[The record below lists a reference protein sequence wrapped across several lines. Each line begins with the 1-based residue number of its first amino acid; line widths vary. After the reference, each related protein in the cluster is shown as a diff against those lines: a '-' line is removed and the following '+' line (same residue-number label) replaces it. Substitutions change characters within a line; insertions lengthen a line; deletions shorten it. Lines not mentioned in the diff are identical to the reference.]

1 VTNKVTLGRV
11 VYNPG
16 MRAFW
21 QTFRRVWQQP
31 AFAATATATLAL
43 GIAAPTALFAVLYAT
58 LLKPLPYLH
67 ADQIYAVR
75 TTMTDGRFTMG
86 GVATEELSSLRKAS
100 PDVVAAAVTIRRD
113 DTLQIGDQAR
123 QIACL
128 GVSEEFFDLFG
139 LPMVLGRPFNAD
151 DFLAPSGTRVILSYR
166 AWQAVFGGRPDIV
179 NTRIQ
184 LANSTA
190 TVVGVAPAS
199 FAVPSNVDLWVAQ
212 HNGEDIGHS
221 FDAYVR
227 LAGGVTPERVQ
238 SQLGPMWAALA
249 QKYPDFDRNRA
260 FTIRPIL
267 DTIVGDLRP
276 IVLIA
281 FAATGVLLLLAVVN
295 VVNLGMARAATR
307 ARDVAVRTALGATTG
322 HLARYLVGES
332 LTIGAGAVAIGV
344 PLAYAAVRAIVAIG
358 GHTLPR
364 VDGMRVDPLSCAFA
378 AALMLVS
385 AVVIGLM
392 PMGTMAKPSLTELA
406 NEGGRS
412 GGAGRATRRAM
423 ATLIVVEVSLA
434 IALVASAGRLLV
446 SMQHLLSINPGF
458 EAHGRLA
465 VDVLL
470 PGRAYPKA
478 LQVAWADAVTERL
491 RAAGASDVASASTLP
506 LRREWDSTLFV
517 DIAGRPI
524 DPAHRPNA
532 RLRVVSSNFFD
543 VMRMRFVAGRAFT
556 SADNT
561 GSPVVI
567 INQSWVRHFI
577 PDVDPLAQRLD
588 PYLFGTRQG
597 PQFVST
603 PAPIVGVVADVPYA
617 DLTREAEPMLFAL
630 DTQTPLWRR
639 SLIVTTPDGHP
650 ERMASAIRSAIAG
663 VDSRVPIDIELMTN
677 AVDASLVWPK
687 LGLLLMGTFGG
698 AALLLAATGVFGVIA
713 FVTTQRTHEMA
724 VRLALGDS
732 RRHVFGMV
740 IRGASGLAVQGA
752 VVGLVFAWWTGSL
765 MRGYVY
771 NVAAANP
778 FVLGAS
784 SAAVLLIALAATL
797 PSARRAALVSPANS
811 LRR

>member
-1 VTNKVTLGRV
+1 
-11 VYNPG
+11 
-16 MRAFW
+16 MRAIW

-43 GIAAPTALFAVLYAT
+43 GIAAPTALFAVVYAT
-58 LLKPLPYLH
+58 LLRPLPYSH
-67 ADQIYAVR
+67 ASQIYAVR

-86 GVATEELSSLRKAS
+86 GVATEELASLRRAS
-100 PDVVAAAVTIRRD
+100 RDVVASAVTIRRD
-113 DTLQIGDQAR
+113 DTIQIGDQAR

-139 LPMVLGRPFNAD
+139 IPMAIGRPFAAD
-151 DFLAPSGTRVILSYR
+151 DFLAPYGTRVVLSYR
-166 AWQAVFGGRPDIV
+166 AWQGVFGGRPDVI

-190 TVVGVAPAS
+190 IVVGVAPAA
-199 FAVPSNVDLWVAQ
+199 FAVPPNIDLWIAQ

-221 FDAYVR
+221 YDAYVR
-227 LAGGVTPERVQ
+227 LADGVTPDRLQ
-238 SQLGPMWAALA
+238 AQLGPMWTGLA
-249 QKYPDFDRNRA
+249 QKYPDMDRNRA

-295 VVNLGMARAATR
+295 VVNLWMARAAMR
-307 ARDVAVRTALGATTG
+307 ARDVAVRLTLGATTA

-332 LTIGAGAVAIGV
+332 LAIGVGAIAIGV
-344 PLAYAAVRAIVAIG
+344 PLAYGAVRAIVAIG
-358 GHTLPR
+358 GKALPR

-378 AALMLVS
+378 AAIMLIA
-385 AVVIGLM
+385 AVAIGLM
-392 PMGTMAKPSLTELA
+392 PMWTLAKPSLAELA

-423 ATLIVVEVSLA
+423 AMLIVVEVSLA
-434 IALVASAGRLLV
+434 IALVAGAGRLLV
-446 SMQHLLSINPGF
+446 SMQHLLAINPGF
-458 EAHGRLA
+458 EARGRLA
-465 VDVLL
+465 IDVLL
-470 PGRAYPKA
+470 PGRQYSSKP
-478 LQVAWADAVTERL
+478 LLVAWVDAVTERL
-491 RAAGASDVASASTLP
+491 RAAGVSDVASASTLP

-517 DIAGRPI
+517 DIAGRPV

-532 RLRVVSSNFFD
+532 RLRIVSANFFD
-543 VMRMRFVAGRAFT
+543 VMRMRIVAGRSFA

-567 INQSWVRHFI
+567 VNQSWVRHFI

-588 PYLFGTRQG
+588 PGLFGTRQG
-597 PQFVST
+597 QQFVAT

-617 DLTREAEPMLFAL
+617 DLTRDAEPMLFVL
-630 DTQTPLWRR
+630 DTQVPRWRR
-639 SLIVTTPDGHP
+639 SLVVTTPDGHP
-650 ERMASAIRSAIAG
+650 ERLVSAIRAAIAS
-663 VDSRVPIDIELMTN
+663 VDSRVPVDIELMTS

-724 VRLALGDS
+724 VRLALGDT
-732 RRHVFGMV
+732 RGHVFGMV
-740 IRGASGLAVQGA
+740 IWDASGLAVQGA
-752 VVGLVFAWWTGSL
+752 LVGLVFAWWTGGL

-771 NVAAANP
+771 NVSAANP
-778 FVLGAS
+778 AVLGGSA
-784 SAAVLLIALAATL
+784 AAVLALALVATL